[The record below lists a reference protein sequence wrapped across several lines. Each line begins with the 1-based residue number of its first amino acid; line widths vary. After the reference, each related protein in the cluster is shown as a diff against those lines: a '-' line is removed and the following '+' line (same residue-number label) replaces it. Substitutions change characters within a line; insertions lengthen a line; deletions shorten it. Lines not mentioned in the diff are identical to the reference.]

1 MSCLYFWIFFEAES
15 VVSGSHRD
23 RSSSREI
30 AVMSSKTLLFETKTG
45 EYSESPQF
53 MHHIALKLVLQKSDA
68 AAVSGSLHYV
78 ERSAGFYH
86 DLEFTHFSKGH
97 TCAVV
102 DGHLVTTGHLYP
114 LVVNKWLDA
123 HAVKSVAESGG
134 RRPVAA
140 APDGDLV
147 VASADVPGASS
158 WLKDMQF
165 AIAPEPFGAVGFPG
179 DMHSFVYAGR

>member
-1 MSCLYFWIFFEAES
+1 
-15 VVSGSHRD
+15 
-23 RSSSREI
+23 
-30 AVMSSKTLLFETKTG
+30 MSSKTLLFETKTG

-68 AAVSGSLHYV
+68 GAVSGNLHYV

-140 APDGDLV
+140 APDGNLV

-165 AIAPEPFGAVGFPG
+165 AIAPEPSALWDSPVTCTL
-179 DMHSFVYAGR
+179 SFTQGGELQTNDLSFDLKLVDSIANDDDVFCSSPL